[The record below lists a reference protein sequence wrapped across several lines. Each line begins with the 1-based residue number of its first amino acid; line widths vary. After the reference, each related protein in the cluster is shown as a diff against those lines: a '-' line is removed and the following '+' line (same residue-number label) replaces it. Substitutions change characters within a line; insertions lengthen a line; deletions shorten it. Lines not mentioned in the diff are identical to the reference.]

1 MKNTNILIVGVGG
14 QGTLLT
20 SRVLGS
26 LASKMGYDV
35 KVSEV
40 HGMAQRGGSVVT
52 HVRFGDRVFSPLI
65 EEGRADILLA
75 FEKMEALRWVHYLK
89 EDGMLIV
96 NDQAIDPMSVITGDA
111 KYPDDILNRLVND
124 VSNVFVI
131 NAQEIA
137 KEIGNLRVS
146 NSVLMGVLAQY
157 MSIEKKDWEEVLS
170 SVVPPKTVED
180 NLKAF
185 NIGYNTRI
193 ECEEGAVNI

>member
-1 MKNTNILIVGVGG
+1 
-14 QGTLLT
+14 
-20 SRVLGS
+20 
-26 LASKMGYDV
+26 
-35 KVSEV
+35 
-40 HGMAQRGGSVVT
+40 MAQRGGSVVT
-52 HVRFGDRVFSPLI
+52 HVRFGDRVVFLPLI

-96 NDQAIDPMSVITGDA
+96 NDQAIDPMPVITGDA
-111 KYPDDILNRLVND
+111 KYPDDILNRLVNG
-124 VSNVFVI
+124 VSNVFII

-157 MSIEKKDWEEVLS
+157 MNIEKEDWEEVLS
-170 SVVPPKTVED
+170 SIVPPKTVDD

-193 ECEEGAVNI
+193 GCEEGAVNI